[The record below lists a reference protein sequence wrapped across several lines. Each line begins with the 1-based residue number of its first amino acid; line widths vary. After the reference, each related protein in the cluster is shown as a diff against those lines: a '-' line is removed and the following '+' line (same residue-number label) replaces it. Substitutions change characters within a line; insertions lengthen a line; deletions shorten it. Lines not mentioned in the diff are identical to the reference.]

1 MKDNKTCSFVL
12 RFILFLFYVCLASNG
27 QSKELFKVID
37 NTSGLIDNSVNCIE
51 QDNRGFIW
59 IGTANGVCRYDGLL
73 FSSFSHDDK
82 DPFSI
87 ISNSIHKILCL
98 NGGLL
103 LSTDRGV
110 DAYSFSDGHFHR
122 CYVSTHNRNAQ
133 MRFRAPN
140 IIRNGNY
147 VFLSDGK
154 GCIYKNAV
162 SKFNSPYTRVHNH
175 TFLYTINNYKNGLM
189 LGLGPKGLY
198 ILSADGT
205 KILGSITLMIKN
217 TRNIKAYYSKN
228 TNLVYI
234 INGIGQPGLA
244 YKIEGTHITKSAA
257 PVPSNLMSVLDY
269 KDKTL
274 FGIDGCGII
283 SFKDGQT
290 ENITPNNSNL
300 NGDAIYTL
308 FKDRSD
314 NLWVG
319 TYRAGVCLYSN
330 KYTRFSMLN
339 KLDNS
344 LSYNI
349 VTAVLPYRNE
359 IYVGLDGG
367 GLNIYNTITKKTRV
381 FNTGN
386 SDIAGNNVISLLKD
400 GDDIWMAIYTKGLA
414 KYSTVTSK
422 FSIYGMPVDK
432 NDDENNV
439 WTMCNDGLGNIWVG
453 GPNLCIFNKKTNAIR
468 IVNSLKGI
476 DCSSIQRK
484 GNYIWIGSSHLGVF
498 KVDRRNGRI
507 VRHYTTTSKDVSL
520 PNNEIRY
527 VYVDSHDR
535 LWISIPYNGLYVI
548 NEGAKTIK
556 KYDYNEGLTN
566 TSVTSISEDSSGMLW
581 VGTFNGLFRY
591 DPKTELFVRFDED
604 EDIASVFTYNA
615 SVFYG
620 NNVYMGSLKGLVF
633 FNPSTIHYKQL
644 YKQVSLSSLQLINND
659 NRAFNFYGI
668 SNPNVK
674 LDYDQNFFT
683 IYFSVPE
690 LDSPNRVHFSC
701 RLNGME
707 NKWRE
712 LAGSREVSYTNVPP
726 GKYDFY
732 VRCTDSNGHWVKPA
746 ILHIVIT
753 PPWWKTIWAIIL
765 WSVLV
770 IALLVSAL
778 KFYLHEL
785 EIKHN
790 MRISEIEKDTMKKL
804 NEAKMTFYTNI
815 IHELRTPVFL
825 IAAQIEELMDAKK
838 SIVSVPSSYLY
849 AMYRSSVKLNKLISR
864 IIDFRKMDSDKLKLA
879 LQRMNVVAFCQNLT
893 EDYTN
898 LCEQKNISFHFI
910 CEKPDIELVFDAE
923 KLEVIL
929 SNLVSNAFKY
939 TKEGGNVYLSIEDQ
953 EENVQFS
960 VKDNGIGIVEKMRDN
975 IFESFFRTERGEKQS
990 KGDGIGLSVVKSFV
1004 ELHGGSIRLESEVGK
1019 GSNFIF
1025 DIPKRLHEVDESVE
1039 QSSASV
1045 ETEGNLKQYVA
1056 TAPLPENPMA
1066 THSILIID
1074 DEPQTVEL
1082 LERNLISD
1090 FKVYKASDGVE
1101 GLKQAE
1107 TNLPDIIIC
1116 DIMMPNMDGL
1126 QFLSRLKADKKLSNI
1141 KVLIFT
1147 AKTSE
1152 DDMLTAF
1159 DNGADAYITKPIS
1172 LKVLRKRIDRLVE
1185 QTDNAQLTNSITEK
1199 SNSYTKEE
1207 QIFLLRCREVIDDN
1221 INNEDFNIDFLAD
1234 KLAMSHS
1241 SLYKKI
1247 KQMTGMSLIEFIND
1261 YKIYKSVQLFK
1272 EGVSNIET
1280 VCERCGFKDVKN
1292 FREMFKRKMKITPKQ
1307 YVQSL

>member
-1 MKDNKTCSFVL
+1 
-12 RFILFLFYVCLASNG
+12 
-27 QSKELFKVID
+27 
-37 NTSGLIDNSVNCIE
+37 
-51 QDNRGFIW
+51 
-59 IGTANGVCRYDGLL
+59 
-73 FSSFSHDDK
+73 
-82 DPFSI
+82 
-87 ISNSIHKILCL
+87 
-98 NGGLL
+98 
-103 LSTDRGV
+103 
-110 DAYSFSDGHFHR
+110 
-122 CYVSTHNRNAQ
+122 
-133 MRFRAPN
+133 
-140 IIRNGNY
+140 
-147 VFLSDGK
+147 
-154 GCIYKNAV
+154 
-162 SKFNSPYTRVHNH
+162 
-175 TFLYTINNYKNGLM
+175 
-189 LGLGPKGLY
+189 
-198 ILSADGT
+198 
-205 KILGSITLMIKN
+205 
-217 TRNIKAYYSKN
+217 
-228 TNLVYI
+228 
-234 INGIGQPGLA
+234 
-244 YKIEGTHITKSAA
+244 
-257 PVPSNLMSVLDY
+257 
-269 KDKTL
+269 
-274 FGIDGCGII
+274 
-283 SFKDGQT
+283 
-290 ENITPNNSNL
+290 
-300 NGDAIYTL
+300 
-308 FKDRSD
+308 
-314 NLWVG
+314 
-319 TYRAGVCLYSN
+319 
-330 KYTRFSMLN
+330 
-339 KLDNS
+339 
-344 LSYNI
+344 
-349 VTAVLPYRNE
+349 
-359 IYVGLDGG
+359 
-367 GLNIYNTITKKTRV
+367 
-381 FNTGN
+381 
-386 SDIAGNNVISLLKD
+386 
-400 GDDIWMAIYTKGLA
+400 
-414 KYSTVTSK
+414 
-422 FSIYGMPVDK
+422 
-432 NDDENNV
+432 
-439 WTMCNDGLGNIWVG
+439 MCNDGLGNIWVG